1 MPLFRLFLVAACLA
15 AFSVPAALA
24 QDQSAAEP
32 AKKVEIITDQEAGA
46 VRIVIDG
53 RGVATID
60 ADGLHV
66 AGNLSYTGTL
76 TDTGGQAPEAGQ
88 HAE

>member
-1 MPLFRLFLVAACLA
+1 MPLFRLLFVAVCLA
-15 AFSVPAALA
+15 TFPVSPTLA
-24 QDQSAAEP
+24 QDQSSAEP
-32 AKKVEIITDQEAGA
+32 AHKVEIIPDQEAGA

-53 RGVATID
+53 RDVATID

-66 AGNLSYTGTL
+66 AGNIAYTGSL
-76 TDTGGQAPEAGQ
+76 TDTTGQEPEAGQ